1 MQVFD
6 DIDRNLFRPAKATD
20 TKFGYLNIAARPEA
34 ERVRRMIEDWVSRY
48 PDDHRNALINRLRL
62 LRDVDHSSAFF
73 ELALHELLIRTG
85 HSIVA
90 VEPKLEHTERS
101 PDFLVECPKHGRF
114 YLEAA
119 VSTGLSIEERGA
131 QKRLDDAVEVI
142 EWAECPKH
150 FLDLSVRGTPDR
162 PVSLNALRG
171 QLAAWIE
178 GLPDGDAAR
187 CAAPFQFAEHGLELV
202 VTAFVRSK
210 PAAPGAR
217 AVGARIGEPKIGIP
231 GESIRKAVM
240 VKASRYGELDAPYV
254 VAVTSLQDGDIEE
267 DTIDALIGSP
277 CIRARRHQDGRVEIK
292 EGRNRDGVWGDA
304 LTPRKKG
311 LSAVLSVDRL
321 TAWDVGQRR
330 ARLVRNPWALR
341 PLPSIR
347 IAVDE
352 FNPSGDQFVRSE
364 GSPLW
369 DIFGLWEGWPET

>member
-6 DIDRNLFRPAKATD
+6 DIERNLFRVAKTTD
-20 TKFGYLNIAARPEA
+20 TKFGYLNLSARPEA
-34 ERVRRMIEDWVSRY
+34 ERVRQLIEDWVFRY
-48 PDDHRNALINRLRL
+48 PDDHRNAMINRLRL
-62 LRDVDHSSAFF
+62 HRDEMHSSAFF

-114 YLEAA
+114 YLEAV
-119 VSTGLSIEERGA
+119 VSTGLSVEERGA
-131 QKRLDDAVEVI
+131 QKRSDGAVEVI
-142 EWAECPKH
+142 EWAECPRY
-150 FLDLSVRGTPDR
+150 FLDLKVQGTPDR
-162 PVSLNALRG
+162 PVSLKALRD
-171 QLAAWIE
+171 QLDKWIE
-178 GLPDGDAAR
+178 GLPNGDTAR
-187 CAAPFQFAEHGLELV
+187 CAAPFRYAEHGLELR
-202 VTAFVRSK
+202 VTAFARRK
-210 PAAPGAR
+210 LAEPGDR
-217 AVGARIGEPKIGIP
+217 AVGVRWGEPEIGIP
-231 GESIRKAVM
+231 GESIRNAVKD
-240 VKASRYGELDAPYV
+240 KASRYGELDAPYV
-254 VAVTSLQDGDIEE
+254 VAVTSLKDGDIEE

-277 CIRARRHQDGRVEIK
+277 CIRARRYPDGRFEHE

-304 LTPRKKG
+304 RTPRKMG

-330 ARLVRNPWALR
+330 ARLVKNPWALR

-352 FNPSGDQFVRSE
+352 FNPSGGQFVRSE